1 MADRRKRTPKGPDRK
16 EQEAERERARPGH
29 DAGAA
34 TPWLLYVVVFVCGAV
49 LMGLEMIGSRIL
61 APNFGNSIFVWG
73 SLISIFLAALTLG
86 YYAGGVVADRWPRI
100 RVMAAMVA
108 APGLMIFTLPFL
120 YPTINRAIA
129 QNSLGPRWDPLLASV
144 ILFLLPSV
152 FLGTISPFA
161 VRLAAR
167 AVARMGTTAGLLYAI
182 STAGS
187 IVGTIVTAFF
197 LIGVAGVARIV
208 HLLGLVLVLLA
219 AGMLVTGRRRAVA
232 AVLLGLAVAGAW
244 LGLRGRSPADAGVLF
259 ETDSFYHHI
268 KVSDEGD
275 SRVMDFDNLRQSG
288 MFKDDP
294 ALLKLIYSHYMSLA
308 FAFRPD
314 PTDAAVVGLGGG
326 SLPKAYHK
334 AFPNLRIDAVEIDP
348 EVLRAAAAYFALQQD
363 PRLQVHVQDGRLFF
377 LKTDRRYDL
386 VFLDAYN
393 SDTVPFHLV
402 TREFYREVKTRLKPD
417 GVVAAN
423 LISGVVGDR
432 SKLFRSIYKT
442 LSESFAEVYV
452 FPVRWFGDEIPAGV
466 INVILVATD
475 ARPRLTSDEIARRA
489 ALLGTKILSPTEL
502 REKALHLLRDPVPVA
517 DVPVLTDDY
526 APVDQLINF

>member
-1 MADRRKRTPKGPDRK
+1 MADRRKKIPRGPDRK
-16 EQEAERERARPGH
+16 DQERERERARPRH
-29 DAGAA
+29 DEGGGV
-34 TPWLLYVVVFVCGAV
+34 PWLLYVVVFVCGAD

-61 APNFGNSIFVWG
+61 APYFGNSIFVWG

-86 YYAGGVVADRWPRI
+86 YYLGGVVADRWPRAQ
-100 RVMAAMVA
+100 VMAAMVA
-108 APGLMIFTLPFL
+108 AAGILIFTLPFL
-120 YPTINRAIA
+120 YPAVNRAIA
-129 QNSLGPRWDPLLASV
+129 QNGLGPRWDPLLASIV
-144 ILFLLPSV
+144 LFLVPSI

-167 AVARMGTTAGLLYAI
+167 AVAEVGTTAGLLYAI

-187 IVGTIVTAFF
+187 ILGTLLTAFY

-219 AGMLVTGRRRAVA
+219 AGMLLAGRRRVVA
-232 AVLLGLAVAGAW
+232 AALAVLAVLGGW
-244 LGLRGRSPADAGVLF
+244 LGLRGRAAADPGVVF
-259 ETDSFYHHI
+259 EMDSFYHHI

-275 SRVMDFDNLRQSG
+275 ARVMDFDNLRQSG

-294 ALLKLIYSHYMSLA
+294 PRLKLIYSYYMTLA

-314 PTDAAVVGLGGG
+314 PTDAVVVGLGGG

-348 EVLRAAAAYFALQQD
+348 QVLRVASAYFALQQD
-363 PRLQVHVQDGRLFF
+363 PRLRVHVQDGRLFF

-402 TREFYREVKTRLKPD
+402 TREYHREIKARLKPD
-417 GVVAAN
+417 GVLAVN
-423 LISGVVGDR
+423 LISGVVGPR
-432 SKLFRSIYKT
+432 SKFFRAVYKT
-442 LSESFAEVYV
+442 LTQTFAEVYV
-452 FPVRWFGDEIPAGV
+452 FPVRWFGNEIPAGLT
-466 INVILVATD
+466 NVILVATD
-475 ARPRLTSDEIARRA
+475 ARPRLTLEEIARRA
-489 ALLGTKILSPTEL
+489 ALLGTRLLSPTEL
-502 REKALHLLRDPVPVA
+502 REKALHLLEEPVPVS

-526 APVDQLINF
+526 APVDLLIHF